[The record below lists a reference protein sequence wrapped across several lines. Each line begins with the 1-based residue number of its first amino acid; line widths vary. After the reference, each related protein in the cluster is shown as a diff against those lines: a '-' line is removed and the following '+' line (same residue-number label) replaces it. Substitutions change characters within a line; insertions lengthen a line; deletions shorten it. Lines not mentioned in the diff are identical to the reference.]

1 MVFVKDTMYWIKS
14 LKNSDIYQLAKKSIS
29 ADIWGYSPLSSNLK
43 HVCLHFLIHFLTFH
57 LVPPQYLQ
65 ASICYLAAPGTTLG
79 HYRGGSLT
87 NLMLITALY
96 LFRPVG
102 YRGPCNVVGS
112 LSLDDYLGLNQDPS
126 DSECNDLTY

>member
-14 LKNSDIYQLAKKSIS
+14 LKNNDIYQFAKKSIS

-43 HVCLHFLIHFLTFH
+43 HVSLHFLTFH

-65 ASICYLAAPGTTLG
+65 ASICYLAAPGATLS

-96 LFRPVG
+96 LFRPTG
-102 YRGPCNVVGS
+102 YRGA
-112 LSLDDYLGLNQDPS
+112 L
-126 DSECNDLTY
+126 